1 MKNILFFFLGIA
13 AVLLMAGT
21 QGRQLFLLEPVTPKM
36 VMILTYNG
44 GCVSNCKEPLN
55 IQAKPYLRQ
64 GYIIK
69 LVTSDR
75 YEMLMVL
82 EKY

>member
-13 AVLLMAGT
+13 SVLLIAGT
-21 QGRQLFLLEPVTPKM
+21 QGRQLFLLEPIQPKS
-36 VMILTYNG
+36 VAILTYNR
-44 GCVSNCKEPLN
+44 GCVSNCKDNLD
-55 IQAKPYLRQ
+55 IQAKPYLKQ

-69 LVTSDR
+69 LVTSGN
-75 YEMLMVL
+75 YETIMVL